1 MFAEHKTIEKKMK
14 QLSNREEEIM
24 TILWENGSMFVKDIQ
39 EMYDEPKP
47 HINTLSTIIRI
58 LEDKGM
64 VGHESL
70 GKTYKYHAV
79 VSKENYSRKSV
90 NTIVEKY
97 FNNSHLEIVSSFIK
111 KEDIS
116 IDELRQLIERVEK
129 AHKK

>member
-1 MFAEHKTIEKKMK
+1 MKT
-14 QLSNREEEIM
+14 LSAREEEIM
-24 TILWENGSMFVKDIQ
+24 TLLWENGAMFVKDIQ
-39 EMYDEPKP
+39 ETYSDPKP
-47 HINTLSTIIRI
+47 HINTISTIIRI

-70 GKTYKYHAV
+70 GKTYKYHAL
-79 VSKENYSRKSV
+79 VSKENFRGKTL
-90 NTIVEKY
+90 NGIVSKY

-116 IDELRQLIERVEK
+116 IEELRQLIEQIEQ

>member
-1 MFAEHKTIEKKMK
+1 MK

-24 TILWENGSMFVKDIQ
+24 TILWENGAMFVKDIQ
-39 EMYDEPKP
+39 EKYEDPKP
-47 HINTLSTIIRI
+47 HINTISTIIRI

-70 GKTYKYHAV
+70 GKTYRYHAA
-79 VSKENYSRKSV
+79 VSKDNYRRKSV
-90 NTIVEKY
+90 NSIVEKY

-116 IDELRQLIERVEK
+116 VDELRQLIERVEQ